1 MGKTSS
7 LSRRGVVRLISFN
20 VALIVAL
27 TAGTITGYTA
37 ARRHRTTI
45 EYTYQRALGE
55 LTDYL
60 GNLDITLEK
69 GQIRLH
75 GQSAA
80 GPFLQAVAGGRLCQG
95 NAGAASR

>member
-55 LTDYL
+55 LT
-60 GNLDITLEK
+60 
-69 GQIRLH
+69 
-75 GQSAA
+75 
-80 GPFLQAVAGGRLCQG
+80 
-95 NAGAASR
+95 